1 MHLYTAL
8 ITTLTVALMFAAMMA
23 VGRAR
28 AKFGVKAPA
37 TIGHPDFE
45 RAFRVQM
52 NTLEQVAMFLP
63 ALWLAS
69 LYSNERIA
77 VALGAVWLV
86 GRVWYHV
93 GYLKAAGK
101 RGIGFMIGVIAL
113 AGLWGIGSWAVVVKL
128 VESRFL
134 P

>member
-8 ITTLTVALMFAAMMA
+8 ITALTVALMFAAMMA

-28 AKFGVKAPA
+28 TKFGIKAPA
-37 TIGHPDFE
+37 TTGHPDFE

-69 LYSNERIA
+69 VYSNERIA
-77 VALGAVWLV
+77 TALGAAWLV
-86 GRVWYHV
+86 GRVWYHF

-101 RGIGFMIGVIAL
+101 RGAGFMIGAIAL
-113 AGLWGIGSWAVVVKL
+113 AGLWGIGSWSIVVKL